1 MCQLLNWHCTLTV
14 IRLVQQKKKKNS
26 GIFFHRSDKF
36 IFDAFVTL
44 FDMFVGKCV
53 NALWEPRARS
63 PNFTEHACFMS
74 THTSNGERYMP
85 KKVNKKMIS
94 KLIDDIFNITFSWV
108 RLRLSHWQTLWC
120 AFFALSSKKLMY
132 FWDRKHETCSTAYK
146 LCCKIRNIQQV
157 RFCHGVNL
165 RDDELFLVYYL

>member
-1 MCQLLNWHCTLTV
+1 MSITQLALYVDRYTTSSTEE
-14 IRLVQQKKKKNS
+14 KKNS
-26 GIFFHRSDKF
+26 DSFSIDRINSYLMRLSLYL
-36 IFDAFVTL
+36 TCSL
-44 FDMFVGKCV
+44 V
-53 NALWEPRARS
+53 NVSMLCGSLEHVHQIS
-63 PNFTEHACFMS
+63 PNMHVSWAH
-74 THTSNGERYMP
+74 THQMVKDTC

-108 RLRLSHWQTLWC
+108 RLRLSHWQTVWC

-132 FWDRKHETCSTAYK
+132 FCDRKHETCSTAYK
-146 LCCKIRNIQQV
+146 LCCTIRNIQQV